1 MKKIGND
8 VMVFLV
14 FIIIAAIN
22 MKSLIALTQN
32 KFDNVSED
40 DMVADEVKGKV
51 NATKIEEMGMSSN

>member
-51 NATKIEEMGMSSN
+51 NATKMEEMGMSSN

>member
-1 MKKIGND
+1 
-8 VMVFLV
+8 MVFLV

-51 NATKIEEMGMSSN
+51 NATKMEEMGMSSN